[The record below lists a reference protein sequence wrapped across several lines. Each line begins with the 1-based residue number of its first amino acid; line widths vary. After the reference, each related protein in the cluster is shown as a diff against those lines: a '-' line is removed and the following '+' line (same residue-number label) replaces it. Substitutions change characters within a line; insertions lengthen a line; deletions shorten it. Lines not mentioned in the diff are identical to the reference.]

1 MTHVRIEPAIHYWG
15 TPVALLATQNPDG
28 STNVAPMSS
37 VFWLGWSCMLGLDAS
52 SQTTGNLRRTGE
64 CVVHLADE
72 SLAPAVNRL
81 ALTTG
86 TTAVPVH
93 KRLLG
98 YTFVADKLAHAGLTT
113 TPSHEVAVPRITQ
126 APVHLEAK
134 VVRVRRFAEGDARM
148 AVAAVSVELRIVA
161 VHVDEALVV
170 PGSSSKIDASRWRP
184 LMMSFRRLFAR
195 GDEVL
200 ASRLATGPEGAY
212 APGSGG
218 RSAPSR
224 GPCSGTGLDGGTASP
239 RNPKAWSPKR
249 AERSSRRRRLRFVDP
264 L

>member
-15 TPVALLATQNPDG
+15 TPVALLTTTNPDG

-52 SQTTGNLRRTGE
+52 SRTTENLRRTGE
-64 CVVHLADE
+64 CVVQLADE
-72 SLAPAVNRL
+72 ALAPAVDRL

-86 TTAVPVH
+86 TAAVPVH

-98 YTFVADKLAHAGLTT
+98 YAFVADKLAHAGLTT
-113 TPSHEVAVPRITQ
+113 TPSHEVAVPRIAE
-126 APVHLEAK
+126 APVQLEAK
-134 VVRVRRFAEGDARM
+134 VVRVRPFAEGDARM
-148 AVAAVSVELRIVA
+148 AVAAVAVELRIVA

-184 LMMSFRRLFAR
+184 LTMSFRRLFVR

-200 ASRLATGPEGAY
+200 ASRLATGPESAY
-212 APGSGG
+212 APWKRGQLGALAGAVLGQWSRWRHGVPEDADG
-218 RSAPSR
+218 EAPR
-224 GPCSGTGLDGGTASP
+224 
-239 RNPKAWSPKR
+239 
-249 AERSSRRRRLRFVDP
+249 
-264 L
+264 